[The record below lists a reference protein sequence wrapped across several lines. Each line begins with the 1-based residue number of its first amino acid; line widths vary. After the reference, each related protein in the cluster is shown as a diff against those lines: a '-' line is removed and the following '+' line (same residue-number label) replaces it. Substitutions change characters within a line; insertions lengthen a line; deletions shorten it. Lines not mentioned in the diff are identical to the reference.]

1 MVMSTITVHM
11 ASVDMSNY
19 LISIRDM
26 GVETLSFKEAGLLYL
41 RRAAFNIP
49 STLFKTGTLAL
60 MFSTLKYGG
69 AVHVTI
75 LALAYYFVMRFTSTE
90 SSVTL
95 AGMNVFTTTLSTQGK
110 GTVKFSTGSNFGP
123 PF

>member
-11 ASVDMSNY
+11 ASIDMSHY
-19 LISIRDM
+19 LPSM
-26 GVETLSFKEAGLLYL
+26 GTYIETLSFKEGGLLYL

-110 GTVKFSTGSNFGP
+110 GTVKFPTGLNFGSS
-123 PF
+123 F

>member
-19 LISIRDM
+19 LISIDEARID
-26 GVETLSFKEAGLLYL
+26 TLSFKEAGLLYL

-75 LALAYYFVMRFTSTE
+75 LALAYYLVMKLNSTYK
-90 SSVTL
+90 SVIL

>member
-1 MVMSTITVHM
+1 MVISTITVHM

-19 LISIRDM
+19 QVSFN
-26 GVETLSFKEAGLLYL
+26 VYVKPLSFKEAGLLYL

-49 STLFKTGTLAL
+49 STLFMTGTLAFV
-60 MFSTLKYGG
+60 FSTLKYGG

-110 GTVKFSTGSNFGP
+110 GTVKFSTGSKFGP
-123 PF
+123 SF

>member
-1 MVMSTITVHM
+1 MVMSTITIHM
-11 ASVDMSNY
+11 ASIDMSHY
-19 LISIRDM
+19 LPSM
-26 GVETLSFKEAGLLYL
+26 GTYIETLSFKEGGLLYL

-75 LALAYYFVMRFTSTE
+75 LALAYYCVMKLTSTE
-90 SSVTL
+90 FSVAL
-95 AGMNVFTTTLSTQGK
+95 AGMNIFTTTLGVQYSAFEYPSPVLG
-110 GTVKFSTGSNFGP
+110 
-123 PF
+123 

>member
-11 ASVDMSNY
+11 ASIDMSHY
-19 LISIRDM
+19 LPSM
-26 GVETLSFKEAGLLYL
+26 GTYIETLSFKEGGLLYL

-49 STLFKTGTLAL
+49 STLSSTLAFV
-60 MFSTLKYGG
+60 FSTLEYGG

-110 GTVKFSTGSNFGP
+110 GTVKFRTGPNFSP
-123 PF
+123 SF

>member
-19 LISIRDM
+19 LLSI
-26 GVETLSFKEAGLLYL
+26 GIPSIVTLSLKEAGLLYL

-49 STLFKTGTLAL
+49 STLFKTGTLAF

-110 GTVKFSTGSNFGP
+110 GTVKFSTVSKFGP
-123 PF
+123 SF